1 MNSSLSTD
9 STSELLKI
17 SQLHF
22 RVDGLHILRGLD
34 LQVKPGEMVGIIG
47 PNGCGKTTLFNSI
60 SGFNRR
66 IEGSIKFKGKD
77 IGHLEPYERSRMGI
91 GRVFQNFGIFREM
104 TLVENLLT
112 SLEAKDTIW
121 QGLFPWSKRTKE
133 LKEVAFDLI
142 SQVKLSHLANKKAES
157 LSGGQMRLLE
167 IIRAV
172 AFGADLFLLDEP
184 TAGVSPRMKQEV
196 AQQIISLKE
205 SGKTVLVIEH
215 DINFIESFCERIVVL
230 NEGTVVLD
238 GTPEIIRS
246 DQRLQEIYFGEKAAA
261 T

>member
-1 MNSSLSTD
+1 MESDTLTEKATD
-9 STSELLKI
+9 LLKI

-34 LQVKPGEMVGIIG
+34 LTVSPGEMVGIIG

-77 IGHLEPYERSRMGI
+77 IGHLEPYVRSRMGI

-112 SLEAKDTIW
+112 ALEAKDTIW
-121 QGLFPWSKRTKE
+121 QGLFPWSKRTKD
-133 LKEVAFDLI
+133 LKEVALELI

-196 AQQIISLKE
+196 AQQIVALKDA
-205 SGKTVLVIEH
+205 GKTVLVIEH
-215 DINFIESFCERIVVL
+215 DINFIESFCQRIVVL
-230 NEGTVVLD
+230 NEGAVVLD
-238 GTPEIIRS
+238 DKPEIIRN
-246 DQRLQEIYFGEKAAA
+246 DKRLQEIYFGEKATA

>member
-1 MNSSLSTD
+1 MNSSTSTIAA
-9 STSELLKI
+9 TPLLNI

-34 LQVKPGEMVGIIG
+34 LSIYPGEMIGIIG

-66 IEGSIKFKGKD
+66 IEGNIKFKGKD
-77 IGHLEPYERSRMGI
+77 IAHLEPYVRSRMGI

-112 SLEAKDTIW
+112 ALEAKDTIW
-121 QGLFPWSKRTKE
+121 QGLFPWSNRTKE
-133 LKEVAFDLI
+133 LKHVALDLL
-142 SQVKLSHLANKKAES
+142 SQVKLSQLANKKAES

-196 AQQIISLKE
+196 AQQIIALKE
-205 SGKTVLVIEH
+205 AGKTVMIIEH
-215 DINFIESFCERIVVL
+215 DINFIESFCQRIVVL
-230 NEGTVVLD
+230 NEGAVVLD
-238 GTPEIIRS
+238 DKPEIIRS
-246 DQRLQEIYFGEKAAA
+246 DQRLQEIYFGDKAKAS
-261 T
+261 

>member
-1 MNSSLSTD
+1 MESDTLTEKATD
-9 STSELLKI
+9 LLKI

-34 LQVKPGEMVGIIG
+34 LTVNPGEMVGIIG

-77 IGHLEPYERSRMGI
+77 IGHLEPYVRSRMGI

-112 SLEAKDTIW
+112 ALEAKDTIW
-121 QGLFPWSKRTKE
+121 QGLFPWSKRTKD
-133 LKEVAFDLI
+133 LKEVALELI

-196 AQQIISLKE
+196 AQQIVALKDA
-205 SGKTVLVIEH
+205 GKTVLVIEH
-215 DINFIESFCERIVVL
+215 DINFIESFCQRIVVL
-230 NEGTVVLD
+230 NEGAVVLD
-238 GTPEIIRS
+238 DKPEIIRN
-246 DQRLQEIYFGEKAAA
+246 DKRLQEIYFGEKATA